1 MAKPR
6 IFISSTFY
14 DLRQIRV
21 ELDKFIESLG
31 YEPVRN
37 EEGDIPYGK
46 DEELQEYCYK
56 EIENIDILVSI
67 IGGRFGSKA
76 NGEERGAGYSI
87 SQKELKT
94 AIQNNKQVFI
104 FIDKKVATEYETYVL
119 NKSLSAVTYKYVD
132 NPSIY
137 KFIEE
142 VKNLHNNNNIKDFET
157 ADDII
162 RYLREQLAGLFKQY
176 IINNERQQEQLVL
189 RDISDTA
196 KVLRELVE
204 YLKDDNVE
212 NKEEILKITRV
223 NHPIVAAL
231 RKALSI
237 SYNIYVE
244 GESDINALF
253 TAYGYRRENPFDYV
267 WKRNTE
273 KEVITITIANEIF
286 DEGGRVQDI
295 KPSQW
300 KESFVQRSVESKES
314 SDLPF

>member
-1 MAKPR
+1 M
-6 IFISSTFY
+6 
-14 DLRQIRV
+14 
-21 ELDKFIESLG
+21 
-31 YEPVRN
+31 
-37 EEGDIPYGK
+37 
-46 DEELQEYCYK
+46 
-56 EIENIDILVSI
+56 
-67 IGGRFGSKA
+67 
-76 NGEERGAGYSI
+76 
-87 SQKELKT
+87 
-94 AIQNNKQVFI
+94 
-104 FIDKKVATEYETYVL
+104 
-119 NKSLSAVTYKYVD
+119 
-132 NPSIY
+132 
-137 KFIEE
+137 
-142 VKNLHNNNNIKDFET
+142 
-157 ADDII
+157 
-162 RYLREQLAGLFKQY
+162 
-176 IINNERQQEQLVL
+176 VL